1 MAGASSM
8 SEPEP
13 PSVGSGHPF
22 PDPQALRLEF
32 ALRGCDVVVR
42 DLPPRWVGALLVEE
56 NGSGIEIQLSPAES
70 DSHAEAL
77 GMMHNAL
84 IEPRGKPWHRFGEQ
98 GTWLYRVHWGAAS

>member
-1 MAGASSM
+1 MAGTSPKSGRD
-8 SEPEP
+8 
-13 PSVGSGHPF
+13 PSWDAGEDPF

-56 NGSGIEIQLSPAES
+56 HGRGIKIQWRRAES
-70 DSHAEAL
+70 ASHAEAL

-98 GTWLYRVHWGAAS
+98 GTWLYRVH